1 MVQIV
6 TVRSLAEDIQ
16 GRRLVRVET
25 QHRRL
30 VQVLVRAPL
39 HTSPPPGEGAATAA
53 VWSQHGGVLTPHH
66 APPLLRLRGYRDL

>member
-1 MVQIV
+1 MVQLV
-6 TVRSLAEDIQ
+6 TVRTLAEDTQ
-16 GRRLVRVET
+16 GRRM
-25 QHRRL
+25 

-53 VWSQHGGVLTPHH
+53 VWSQHGGVLTTHH